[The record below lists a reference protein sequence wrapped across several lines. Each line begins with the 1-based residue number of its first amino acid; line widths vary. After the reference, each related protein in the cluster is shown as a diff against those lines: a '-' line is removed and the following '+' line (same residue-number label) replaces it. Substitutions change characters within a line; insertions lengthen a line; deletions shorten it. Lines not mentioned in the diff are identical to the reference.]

1 MIGIIIDV
9 AIILVVVL
17 CLLVGVK
24 RGFIKTIKGFVSAI
38 LILIL
43 TIVTVTPLTNLIID
57 ATEWDN
63 QLAGK
68 LETALADKV
77 PNAYA
82 NIYYYDLDEDENGEK
97 ELIFEINNQKK
108 DFATIFDDSPL
119 KFLGLAKIVKPS
131 VELKLD
137 AEDLS
142 SSIYLIDVLTETL
155 TQYIL
160 IAIVFA
166 VLGILY
172 KIAFVILFKI
182 FDKLSSEMYLM
193 NFLNKTLGAVMG
205 LLLGCVVALVSIT
218 VVQFMTPLSFMGPVN
233 AYIEQTSV
241 VKFVMDNNFLY
252 TFIKQNLNLD
262 SIRSIIPI

>member
-9 AIILVVVL
+9 AIIVIIAL

-24 RGFIKTIKGFVSAI
+24 RGFVKTIKGFISAI

-43 TIVTVTPLTNLIID
+43 TIVTVTPLTNLLIT

-63 QLAGK
+63 QLAGT

-82 NIYYYDLDEDENGEK
+82 NIYYYDLDENGED

-108 DFATIFDDSPL
+108 DFSTIFDDSAL
-119 KFLGLAKIVKPS
+119 KFLGLAKIIKPT
-131 VELKLD
+131 VESKID
-137 AEDLS
+137 IEDEGA
-142 SSIYLIDVLTETL
+142 SIYLIDVLTETL

-160 IAIVFA
+160 IAIMFA

-172 KIAFVILFKI
+172 KIAFVILFKVL
-182 FDKLSSEMYLM
+182 DKLAKELYVMH
-193 NFLNKTLGAVMG
+193 FVDKTLGAIMG
-205 LLLGCVVALVSIT
+205 LLLGCVVALVAIT
-218 VVQFMTPLSFMGPVN
+218 VVQFAAPLSFMAPVN
-233 AYIEQTSV
+233 TYIEQTSV

-252 TFIKQNLNLD
+252 TFIQQNLNLN
-262 SIRSIIPI
+262 SLRSIIPI